1 MSKNRKIAVLSLSA
15 AMLLSSMSNVFA
27 DSSRVV
33 TLGANLSEIQKEQ
46 MLKYFGVNKDE
57 VVIMEVNNQQERE
70 YLEGVLPDSQIGTK
84 TYSCSYVEPTSSDK
98 INVKTVNLT
107 YITSSTISSAIATAT
122 GGSLGES
129 GKSMG
134 VNVVVASP
142 IKASGTGGLTG
153 VLLALE
159 DATGE
164 TLDEDKKELAN
175 EEMIITGDIGQD
187 IGQDKAT
194 GIVND
199 IKIEVIKNGTSD
211 TVQIAETINNI
222 TNNYNVT
229 LSAEQTK
236 QLEELMQKISEQ
248 DYNYKDM
255 KNTLNNIAKD
265 IDKKLDA
272 IGENVKKDVLE
283 TVKDWFSGIG
293 EFVSGIF
300 SKDEDLG
307 ILETTNDALLGEN
320 AQIDATNENAI
331 QLPSSEEVQGFFAKI
346 WNAIT
351 DFFKGLFNKVEE
363 TVETM
368 DKEEV
373 LFEDN
378 SGVDINTET
387 ETESQVDTTKQE
399 NVEEGSVETNNTIT
413 QDNVVNE
420 IEITEESAV
429 LEETQVEENN

>member
-1 MSKNRKIAVLSLSA
+1 
-15 AMLLSSMSNVFA
+15 
-27 DSSRVV
+27 
-33 TLGANLSEIQKEQ
+33 
-46 MLKYFGVNKDE
+46 
-57 VVIMEVNNQQERE
+57 
-70 YLEGVLPDSQIGTK
+70 
-84 TYSCSYVEPTSSDK
+84 
-98 INVKTVNLT
+98 
-107 YITSSTISSAIATAT
+107 
-122 GGSLGES
+122 
-129 GKSMG
+129 
-134 VNVVVASP
+134 
-142 IKASGTGGLTG
+142 
-153 VLLALE
+153 
-159 DATGE
+159 
-164 TLDEDKKELAN
+164 
-175 EEMIITGDIGQD
+175 MIITGDIGQD

-222 TNNYNVT
+222 TNNYNVS

-236 QLEELMQKISEQ
+236 QLEELMLKISEQ

-255 KNTLNNIAKD
+255 KDSLNNIAKD

-283 TVKDWFSGIG
+283 TVKGWFEGFG
-293 EFVSGIF
+293 DFVSGIF

-331 QLPSSEEVQGFFAKI
+331 QLPSSEEVQGFFSKI

-387 ETESQVDTTKQE
+387 ETESQVEAATQE
-399 NVEEGSVETNNTIT
+399 KVEENSVEENNTT
-413 QDNVVNE
+413 VQDGVINE
-420 IEITEESAV
+420 IEVTEESAV

>member
-33 TLGANLSEIQKEQ
+33 TLGTNLSASQKEQ
-46 MLKYFGVNKDE
+46 VLKYFGVNKDE
-57 VVIMEVNNQQERE
+57 VVVMEVNNQQERE

-84 TYSCSYVEPTSSDK
+84 TYSCAYIEPTNTGK
-98 INVKTVNLT
+98 INVKTVNLS
-107 YITSSTISSAIATAT
+107 YVTSNMLSSAFATAT
-122 GGSLGES
+122 AGMSA
-129 GKSMG
+129 
-134 VNVVVASP
+134 NIVAISP
-142 IKASGTGGLTG
+142 FMTSGTGALSGIM
-153 VLLALE
+153 LATE

-164 TLDEDKKELAN
+164 PLDEDKKEIAT

-222 TNNYNVT
+222 TNNYNVS

-236 QLEELMQKISEQ
+236 QLEELMLKISEQ

-255 KNTLNNIAKD
+255 KDSLNNIAKD

-283 TVKDWFSGIG
+283 TVKGWFEGFG
-293 EFVSGIF
+293 DFVSGIF

-331 QLPSSEEVQGFFAKI
+331 QLPSSEEVQGFFSKI

-387 ETESQVDTTKQE
+387 ETESQVEAATQE
-399 NVEEGSVETNNTIT
+399 KVEENSVEENNTT
-413 QDNVVNE
+413 VQDGVINE
-420 IEITEESAV
+420 IEVTEESAV
-429 LEETQVEENN
+429 LEETQVEENNQYN

>member
-33 TLGANLSEIQKEQ
+33 TLGTNLSASQKEQ
-46 MLKYFGVNKDE
+46 VLKYFGVNKDE
-57 VVIMEVNNQQERE
+57 VVVMEVNNQQERE

-84 TYSCSYVEPTSSDK
+84 TYSCAYIEPTNTGK
-98 INVKTVNLT
+98 INVKTVNLS
-107 YITSSTISSAIATAT
+107 YVTSNMLSSAFATAT
-122 GGSLGES
+122 AGMSA
-129 GKSMG
+129 
-134 VNVVVASP
+134 NIVAISP
-142 IKASGTGGLTG
+142 FMTSGTGALSGIM
-153 VLLALE
+153 LATE

-164 TLDEDKKELAN
+164 PLDEDKKEIAT

-222 TNNYNVT
+222 TNNYNVS

-236 QLEELMQKISEQ
+236 QLEELMLKISEQ

-255 KNTLNNIAKD
+255 KDSLNNIAKD

-283 TVKDWFSGIG
+283 TVKGWFEGFG
-293 EFVSGIF
+293 DFVSGIF

-331 QLPSSEEVQGFFAKI
+331 QLPSSEEVQGFFSKI

-378 SGVDINTET
+378 SGVDINTEA
-387 ETESQVDTTKQE
+387 ETESQVEAATQE
-399 NVEEGSVETNNTIT
+399 KVEENSVEENNTT
-413 QDNVVNE
+413 VQDGVINE
-420 IEITEESAV
+420 IEVTEESAV

>member
-1 MSKNRKIAVLSLSA
+1 
-15 AMLLSSMSNVFA
+15 ML
-27 DSSRVV
+27 
-33 TLGANLSEIQKEQ
+33 
-46 MLKYFGVNKDE
+46 
-57 VVIMEVNNQQERE
+57 
-70 YLEGVLPDSQIGTK
+70 
-84 TYSCSYVEPTSSDK
+84 
-98 INVKTVNLT
+98 
-107 YITSSTISSAIATAT
+107 AT
-122 GGSLGES
+122 
-129 GKSMG
+129 
-134 VNVVVASP
+134 
-142 IKASGTGGLTG
+142 
-153 VLLALE
+153 E

-164 TLDEDKKELAN
+164 PLDEDKKEIAT

-222 TNNYNVT
+222 TNNYNVS

-236 QLEELMQKISEQ
+236 QLEELMLKISEQ

-255 KNTLNNIAKD
+255 KDSLNNIAKD

-283 TVKDWFSGIG
+283 TVKGWFEGFG
-293 EFVSGIF
+293 DFVSGIF

-331 QLPSSEEVQGFFAKI
+331 QLPSSEEVQGFFSKI

-387 ETESQVDTTKQE
+387 ETESQVEAATQE
-399 NVEEGSVETNNTIT
+399 KVEENSVEENNTT
-413 QDNVVNE
+413 VQDGVINE
-420 IEITEESAV
+420 IEVTEESAV

>member
-33 TLGANLSEIQKEQ
+33 TLGTNLSASQKEQ
-46 MLKYFGVNKDE
+46 VLKYFGVNKDE
-57 VVIMEVNNQQERE
+57 VVVMEVNNQQERE

-84 TYSCSYVEPTSSDK
+84 TYSCAYIEPTNTGK
-98 INVKTVNLT
+98 INVKTVNLS
-107 YITSSTISSAIATAT
+107 YVTSNMLSSAFATAT
-122 GGSLGES
+122 AGMSA
-129 GKSMG
+129 
-134 VNVVVASP
+134 NIVAISP
-142 IKASGTGGLTG
+142 FMTSGTGALSGIM
-153 VLLALE
+153 LATE

-164 TLDEDKKELAN
+164 PLDEDKKEIAT

-222 TNNYNVT
+222 TNNYNVS

-236 QLEELMQKISEQ
+236 QLEELMLKISEQ

-255 KNTLNNIAKD
+255 KDSLNNIAKD

-283 TVKDWFSGIG
+283 TVKGWFEGFG
-293 EFVSGIF
+293 DFVSGIF

-320 AQIDATNENAI
+320 AKIDATNENAI
-331 QLPSSEEVQGFFAKI
+331 QLPSSEEVQGFLSKI

-387 ETESQVDTTKQE
+387 ETESQVEAATQE
-399 NVEEGSVETNNTIT
+399 KVEENSVEENNTT
-413 QDNVVNE
+413 VQDGVINE
-420 IEITEESAV
+420 IEVTEESAV

>member
-33 TLGANLSEIQKEQ
+33 TLGTNLSASQKEQ
-46 MLKYFGVNKDE
+46 VLKYFGVNKDE
-57 VVIMEVNNQQERE
+57 VVVMEVNNQQERE

-84 TYSCSYVEPTSSDK
+84 TYSCAYIEPTNTGK
-98 INVKTVNLT
+98 INVKTVNLS
-107 YITSSTISSAIATAT
+107 YVTSNMLSSAFATAT
-122 GGSLGES
+122 AGMSA
-129 GKSMG
+129 
-134 VNVVVASP
+134 NIVAISP
-142 IKASGTGGLTG
+142 FMTSGTGALSGIM
-153 VLLALE
+153 LATE

-164 TLDEDKKELAN
+164 PLDEDKKEIAT

-222 TNNYNVT
+222 TNNYNVS

-236 QLEELMQKISEQ
+236 QLEELMLKISEQ

-255 KNTLNNIAKD
+255 KDSLNNIAKD

-283 TVKDWFSGIG
+283 TVKGWFEGFG
-293 EFVSGIF
+293 DFVSGIF

-331 QLPSSEEVQGFFAKI
+331 QLPSSEEVQGFFSKI

-387 ETESQVDTTKQE
+387 ETESQVEAATQE
-399 NVEEGSVETNNTIT
+399 KVEENSVEENNTT
-413 QDNVVNE
+413 VQDGVINE
-420 IEITEESAV
+420 IEVTEESAV